1 MASEYMYWND
11 LYGKPV
17 LPIGQGRQC
26 GQVEDFYYDPET
38 QAIYALRVNAGLHGH
53 RILLSSVISSLDQS
67 GVMIANEFK
76 LIDEDNAGPVYQLP
90 RGDRLT
96 GFHIVTEQ
104 GQSLGSVRNIILG
117 IYPPVALRISAFEL
131 DDRRAARV
139 SAHEITHFGEDS
151 LTVMEQ
157 EVKKAR

>member
-1 MASEYMYWND
+1 MTSKFMYWND

-17 LPIGQGRQC
+17 LPVGQGRQC
-26 GQVEDFYYDPET
+26 GVVEDFYYDPET

-53 RILLSSVISSLDQS
+53 RVLLSSSISSIDQS

-76 LIDEDNAGPVYQLP
+76 LIDEDNAGPIYQLP
-90 RGDRLT
+90 LGDRLT
-96 GFHIVTEQ
+96 GFRIVTEE
-104 GQSLGSVRNIILG
+104 GQSLGSVRNIVLG
-117 IYPPVALRISAFEL
+117 IYPPTALRISAFEL
-131 DDRRAARV
+131 DDRQATRV

-157 EVKKAR
+157 EGKKVR